1 MTDRVP
7 DPQAAP
13 FATPQSAPRLD
24 KLAAMR
30 AAGVE
35 PYPYRFDKTHDA
47 AGLQEAYA
55 ALATDTVT
63 DDRVRLA
70 GRIRAIRNNGMFV
83 DLNDAT
89 GRIQLFSHRDTMP
102 ESELAKLAWLDLGDL
117 IGVEGVIRRTKRG
130 ELSVNVEALT
140 VLAKALLPLPEK
152 YHGLTDVEARYRQRY
167 LDLIMSEETRV
178 RFRARSRLVAALRTE
193 LEARGFLEVETP
205 MLHPILGGASAR
217 PFVTHHNTLDVDL
230 YLRIA
235 PELYLKRLVVG
246 QLAER
251 VFEINRNFRNEGL
264 SPRHNPE
271 FTMLEAY
278 QAYADYTDM
287 MALVE
292 ALIGGAAQAA
302 AGGLEVRFGEQ
313 LLDFTAPFPRKSMV
327 GLVQEATG
335 IDFAGFDAAEPARAA
350 AAGLGCALTGKENW
364 GQAVEAAFAHAVE
377 GTLIQPIHV
386 TDFPR
391 DISPLA
397 KRHRDDPRLTE
408 RFETYI
414 NGWEIANAFSELTD
428 PEDQYA
434 RFEAQASAREAGDDE
449 AQMMDLDYVAALAY
463 GLPPTGGIG
472 LGIDRLTMLL
482 TDAQTIR
489 DVILFPTLRRK

>member
-1 MTDRVP
+1 MTDRAP
-7 DPQAAP
+7 DPPAAP
-13 FATPQSAPRLD
+13 FATPQSEPRLE

-30 AAGVE
+30 AAGVD

-47 AGLQEAYA
+47 AALQDAYA
-55 ALATDTVT
+55 ELAPDTVT
-63 DDRVRLA
+63 EDRVRLA
-70 GRIRAIRNNGMFV
+70 GRIRAMRNNGMFV
-83 DLNDAT
+83 DLTDAT
-89 GRIQLFSHRDTMP
+89 GRIQLFSHRDVTP
-102 ESELAKLAWLDLGDL
+102 ADELAKLAWLDLGDL
-117 IGVEGVIRRTKRG
+117 IGVDGAIRRTKRG
-130 ELSVNVEALT
+130 ELSVNVHT
-140 VLAKALLPLPEK
+140 ITILAKALLPLPEK

-167 LDLIMSEETRV
+167 LDLIMSEESRE
-178 RFRARSRLVAALRTE
+178 RFRARSRVVAALRTV

-217 PFVTHHNTLDVDL
+217 PFVTHHNTLDADL

-278 QAYADYTDM
+278 QAYADYADM

-292 ALIGGAAQAA
+292 ALVGGAAEAA

-313 LLDFTAPFPRKSMV
+313 VIDFTPPFPRKSMV
-327 GLVQEATG
+327 TLVQEATG
-335 IDFAGFDAAEPARAA
+335 IDFAGFEAAEPARAA
-350 AAGLGCALTGKENW
+350 AARLGCALTGKETW
-364 GQAVEAAFAHAVE
+364 GQAVEAAFAHTVE
-377 GTLIQPIHV
+377 DTLMQPIHV

-397 KRHRDDPRLTE
+397 KGHRDDPRLTE
-408 RFETYI
+408 RFETYV

-428 PEDQYA
+428 PQDQYS
-434 RFEAQASAREAGDDE
+434 RFEAQATAREAGDDE
-449 AQMMDLDYVAALAY
+449 AQMMDLDYVTALAY

-472 LGIDRLTMLL
+472 IGIDRLTMLL